1 MGFRR
6 EKMEAE
12 EIAITRQFLCRR
24 QTMGETLQ
32 LVASLEWIALGII
45 VFVKLRKWNKRFS
58 ELHDELLKTIRE
70 E

>member
-1 MGFRR
+1 
-6 EKMEAE
+6 
-12 EIAITRQFLCRR
+12 
-24 QTMGETLQ
+24 MGETLQ

-45 VFVKLRKWNKRFS
+45 AFVKLRKWNKRFS